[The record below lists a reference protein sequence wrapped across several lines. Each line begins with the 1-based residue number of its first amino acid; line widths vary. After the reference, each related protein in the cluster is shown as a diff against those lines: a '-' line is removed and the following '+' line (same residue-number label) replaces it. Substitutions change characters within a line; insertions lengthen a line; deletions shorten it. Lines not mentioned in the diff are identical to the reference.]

1 MTTSVTEILDLVG
14 PLDDTLGEQSPRER
28 FRRHLSRSIQQVG
41 QIRDYVDECLRTPG
55 PQYHRALQDLV
66 NHVGHFL
73 GFEVSFGRYQ
83 GAVGHPG
90 FDGHWTS
97 PTGIHVV
104 VEVKTTEVYSVK
116 TVTLVGYVEE
126 LICEGI
132 IPNWEKALG
141 LYVIGRP
148 DPDIRQLQDSITAQ
162 KRTDQLR
169 IISVDS
175 LLSLA
180 EIMEQYGVTHDD
192 ALSVLQPSGPMID
205 PVIELMADLVG
216 QRAEATP
223 ARVRELPSH
232 YDEQAEVTHWLTPVK
247 SHPDETAEEC
257 IAKLVGRERI
267 YAFGDRTPGRKRIKL
282 GDYLCF
288 YATQNGVVAHAR
300 VASLPER
307 RPHPKVVQPDKY
319 PWVFR
324 LESEKLYLSDPIVID
339 SALRQHL
346 DAFEGR
352 DPDQPWAWFVQ
363 WTKEITKHDFDILTR
378 QSTSNPPPNPA
389 ST

>member
-1 MTTSVTEILDLVG
+1 MTTALTEILDLVG
-14 PLDDTLGEQSPRER
+14 LLDDSSGEHSPRER

-41 QIRDYVDECLRTPG
+41 QIRDYVDECLRTSG
-55 PQYHRALQDLV
+55 PQYNRALQDLV

-73 GFEVSFGRYQ
+73 GFEVTFGRYQ
-83 GAVGHPG
+83 GAVGHVG
-90 FDGHWTS
+90 FDGHWES
-97 PTGIHVV
+97 PTDFHVV

-126 LICEGI
+126 LISQGI
-132 IPNWEKALG
+132 IPAWDKALG

-148 DPDIRQLQDSITAQ
+148 DPDIRQLHDSIAAQ

-180 EIMEQYGVTHDD
+180 EMMEQYGVTHDD
-192 ALSVLQPSGPMID
+192 TLSVLQPSGPMID
-205 PVIELMADLVG
+205 PIIELMADLVG
-216 QRAEATP
+216 QRAEVTPSRLKETP
-223 ARVRELPSH
+223 ADF
-232 YDEQAEVTHWLTPVK
+232 DERPDAAYWLSPVK

-257 IAKLVGRERI
+257 IEKLVGREHI
-267 YAFGDRTPGRKRIKL
+267 YAFGERTRGRKRIKP
-282 GDYLCF
+282 GDLICF

-307 RPHPKVVQPDKY
+307 QPHPKVVQSDKY

-324 LESEKLYLSDPIVID
+324 IDSEKLYLTDPVVID
-339 SALRQHL
+339 APLRQHL
-346 DAFEGR
+346 DAFVDR

-378 QSTSNPPPNPA
+378 QSA
-389 ST
+389 SS